1 MTNSNYSKTLDEL
14 YQLQQ
19 FSIKQGLENI
29 SFLAK
34 KLGDPHLAYPV
45 IHIAGTNGKGS
56 TSSMLQQIL
65 TAHGLR
71 VGLYTS
77 PHLIDFRE
85 RITVNSNKIDP
96 DYITDYWRLMAPV
109 VTEMKATFFD
119 TTTALAFKYFQD
131 QKVNVAVIE
140 TGLGGRLDST
150 NIVRPDVV
158 ILTPIHRDHTKQLG
172 RRLGD
177 IAREKAEII
186 KQGTTVFC
194 ARQHKHVRETLSRWQ
209 SRASQW
215 YDLDRVIQI
224 GISEMT
230 TTGVTFDLKD
240 KANDCRIDNLQ
251 IAMSGKHQAENA
263 SLAYLAARWYM
274 QNKRI
279 RFSEPDFRKALVK
292 AVWPGRFQKISD
304 HPEIIFDVSHN
315 YDGFRKTMKLIAA
328 KYQKEKSYLLIGL
341 IADKEY
347 GKIAEI
353 IHNRFA
359 EIIVTEPAYARA
371 LPAEKMAS
379 ALRRFG
385 ILPVTQKDYR
395 KAYEKA
401 KDKLSGDDTLF
412 VMGSHYLIGALLS
425 AFNKST

>member
-1 MTNSNYSKTLDEL
+1 MPNKNYSETINEL

-34 KLGDPHLAYPV
+34 KLGNPHLTYPV

-65 TAHGLR
+65 TGHGLR
-71 VGLYTS
+71 AGLYTS
-77 PHLIDFRE
+77 PHLVDFRE
-85 RITVNSNKIDP
+85 RITINSEKIDP
-96 DYITDYWRLMAPV
+96 GYITRYWKDIAHV
-109 VTEMKATFFD
+109 VHEMKATFFD

-131 QKVNVAVIE
+131 QKVDVAVIE

-150 NIVRPDVV
+150 NIVRPEAV

-172 RRLGD
+172 RRLAD
-177 IAREKAEII
+177 IAGEKAEII

-194 ARQHKHVRETLSRWQ
+194 ASQHKHVRETLTRWEA
-209 SRASQW
+209 RAEKW
-215 YDLDRVIQI
+215 YDMGDAIQI
-224 GISEMT
+224 NISEMT
-230 TTGVTFDLKD
+230 TTNVNFDLND
-240 KANDCRIDNLQ
+240 KVNHCRINDLQ

-263 SLAYLAARWYM
+263 CLAYLAARWYAGH
-274 QNKRI
+274 NRI
-279 RFSEPDFRKALVK
+279 EFSELKLRQALSQ
-292 AVWPGRFQKISD
+292 AVWPGRFQKVSEK
-304 HPEIIFDVSHN
+304 PEIIFDVSHN

-328 KYQKEKSYLLIGL
+328 KYKPEKSRLLIGL

-347 GKIAEI
+347 GQIAEI

-359 EIIVTEPAYARA
+359 GIIVTEPAYSRA
-371 LPAEKMAS
+371 LPAEKMAK
-379 ALRRFG
+379 ALKRLGKR
-385 ILPVTQKDYR
+385 PVIQKDCLQAFDY
-395 KAYEKA
+395 A
-401 KDKLSGDDTLF
+401 KETLSGDDTLF
-412 VMGSHYLIGALLS
+412 VMGSHYLIGALLA